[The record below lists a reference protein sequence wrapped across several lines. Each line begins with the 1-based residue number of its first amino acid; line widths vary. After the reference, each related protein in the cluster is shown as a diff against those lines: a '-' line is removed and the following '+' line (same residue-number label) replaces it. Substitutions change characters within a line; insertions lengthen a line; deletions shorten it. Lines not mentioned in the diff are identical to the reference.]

1 MINGAHMVIYSTDAE
16 ADRAFMKDVLKYRH
30 VDAGG
35 GWLIFKLPPAE
46 VALHPDKDNGAHE
59 LYLMCDDLKA
69 TMADLKRQKVACDK
83 PMDLP
88 WGNLTYFKLPGGG
101 RLGLYEPK
109 HPLAHSLKATSRK
122 RVARILPKSK
132 PAPKSGRRPNR

>member
-1 MINGAHMVIYSTDAE
+1 MINGAHIIIHSRDAE
-16 ADRAFMKDVLKYRH
+16 ADRAFIRDVLKYPG

-46 VALHPDKDNGAHE
+46 VAVHPDKKNDAHE

-69 TMADLKRQKVACDK
+69 TMADLKRHKVACDK
-83 PMDLP
+83 PLDLP
-88 WGNLTYFKLPGGG
+88 WGKLTYFKLPGGG

-109 HPLAHSLKATSRK
+109 HPLAHSLKATTSR
-122 RVARILPKSK
+122 
-132 PAPKSGRRPNR
+132 RRPATRPKRS